1 MRLEYHN
8 GKIRADRYHHQR
20 KEQIIPASQFCNQ
33 KNTSQRSMHY
43 SRHQSRHSQQGKIF
57 LRDIRTYMQFITEMS
72 EDKPGDTPQEQIKRR
87 CKDTTTTTATI
98 RCTGSKDFEKYN
110 HGQINE

>member
-33 KNTSQRSMHY
+33 KIPVSGACITP
-43 SRHQSRHSQQGKIF
+43 
-57 LRDIRTYMQFITEMS
+57 DINPAIPNKAKFFSGI
-72 EDKPGDTPQEQIKRR
+72 
-87 CKDTTTTTATI
+87 
-98 RCTGSKDFEKYN
+98 
-110 HGQINE
+110 

>member
-8 GKIRADRYHHQR
+8 GKIRADRYYHQR

-72 EDKPGDTPQEQIKRR
+72 EDKPGDTPQEQTGSKNSPA
-87 CKDTTTTTATI
+87 TTTAI